1 MTKSS
6 VGKLA
11 VLLAIAAGIA
21 YWFWPASPERIIKK
35 QLMEVAKLA
44 SFGPS
49 EAPLAKLS
57 NSQKLTLHF
66 ANELEILIDVPGRAH
81 QQVFHSHDELLQA
94 AMGAR
99 STLGSLQ
106 VEFLDINVTVGP
118 DKTTAVADLTARIFI
133 SGDKDFIIQEIKISL
148 RKIEGEWLIY
158 RLETVKTLS

>member
-1 MTKSS
+1 MTKSG

-11 VLLAIAAGIA
+11 ILLVLLGAAL
-21 YWFWPASPERIIKK
+21 YWFWPASPEHIIKK
-35 QLMEVAKLA
+35 QLVEVAKLA
-44 SFGPS
+44 SFGAN

-81 QQVFHSHDELLQA
+81 QQVFHTHDELLQA

-106 VEFLDINVTVGP
+106 VEFLDINVIVGP
-118 DKTTAVADLTARIFI
+118 DKASAVADLTARIFI
-133 SGDKDFIIQEIKISL
+133 AGDKDFIVQEMKFSL
-148 RKIEGEWLIY
+148 RKIDGEWLIY
-158 RLETVKTLS
+158 RVETVKTLS